1 MTELK
6 VVVSEQAESVVGILT
21 KRDVIRPHQTDFTN
35 VGAVI
40 ICDCEIDTLKS
51 TPVKVFDIPVFV
63 VRTGTGMEGLSPN
76 QVSQAE
82 DTVLRDAY
90 AVLDDEPSEREF
102 YIRRLETAV
111 QNYEHR
117 SLPPFFRSLRRY
129 VELGNSQFD
138 CPGHQGGQFFR
149 KHPAGR
155 AFYDYFGEHIFR
167 SVYVMRT
174 FNWATCSFMKA
185 TRWRLRSMRRRY
197 LMRTKPIL
205 YSMVRPRPIK

>member
-6 VVVSEQAESVVGILT
+6 VVVSEHAESVVGILT
-21 KRDVIRPHQTDFTN
+21 KRDVIRPNQTDFTN

-40 ICDCEIDTLKS
+40 ICDCEIDILKS

-82 DTVLRDAY
+82 DAVLRDAY

-111 QNYEHR
+111 QNL
-117 SLPPFFRSLRRY
+117 SLI
-129 VELGNSQFD
+129 
-138 CPGHQGGQFFR
+138 
-149 KHPAGR
+149 
-155 AFYDYFGEHIFR
+155 HI
-167 SVYVMRT
+167 
-174 FNWATCSFMKA
+174 
-185 TRWRLRSMRRRY
+185 
-197 LMRTKPIL
+197 
-205 YSMVRPRPIK
+205 

>member
-138 CPGHQGGQFFR
+138 CPGHQGGSVLPQTSGGPRFLRLFR
-149 KHPAGR
+149 
-155 AFYDYFGEHIFR
+155 
-167 SVYVMRT
+167 
-174 FNWATCSFMKA
+174 
-185 TRWRLRSMRRRY
+185 
-197 LMRTKPIL
+197 
-205 YSMVRPRPIK
+205 